1 MDSERKENELNP
13 PLTGASTA
21 VLVVFQLER
30 LLDERC
36 QSAKFALSFL
46 YFLSFFLLFF
56 LPFYKAVRIHDVL
69 ILCKFAGQIYFANE
83 DMKSFPTLPSY
94 HLCTSIYKYAWT
106 YTAVTWFFC
115 GLTAVSRVTFC
126 AVVHLIHCDRT
137 VIIPCSAKTQIL
149 VVEILEVYF
158 MSFTCHVASYIQ
170 NRSQASFLVGSSPSR
185 AHLKCCSSLNT
196 SSPG

>member
-1 MDSERKENELNP
+1 
-13 PLTGASTA
+13 
-21 VLVVFQLER
+21 
-30 LLDERC
+30 
-36 QSAKFALSFL
+36 
-46 YFLSFFLLFF
+46 
-56 LPFYKAVRIHDVL
+56 
-69 ILCKFAGQIYFANE
+69 
-83 DMKSFPTLPSY
+83 MKSFPTLPSY

-196 SSPG
+196 SSPGWGLQDWQRGFTPTRWKGRPAEQEKDGSSLMTLSSAPSHQEIRCWGDEEWLNCNSRVKPRQRY